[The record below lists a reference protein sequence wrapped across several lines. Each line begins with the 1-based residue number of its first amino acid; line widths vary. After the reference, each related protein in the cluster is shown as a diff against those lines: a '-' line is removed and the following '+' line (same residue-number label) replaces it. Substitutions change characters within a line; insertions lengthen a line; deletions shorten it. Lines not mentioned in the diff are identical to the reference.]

1 MIKSLRGKPTP
12 DICTARDWKVFCWSS
27 SMWSQRVR
35 SNRRCALIH
44 WSHHQTCVCLD
55 WLVASTSQVFA
66 LLLTWV
72 DGIQVQ
78 AVPSINIFPFLCHT
92 FTKITEWDQNQTCY
106 KNYDFHF
113 SSSTYGWGLHDKTT
127 LERCLLPVHIRQWY
141 LQTVTETLLD
151 RCPSMQDPPF

>member
-27 SMWSQRVR
+27 SMWSQRVH

-44 WSHHQTCVCLD
+44 LSHHQTCVCLD

-78 AVPSINIFPFLCHT
+78 AVPSINRFPFVSYIH
-92 FTKITEWDQNQTCY
+92 
-106 KNYDFHF
+106 KNHRMRSKPNLLQKLRF
-113 SSSTYGWGLHDKTT
+113 SFFYIHLGWGLHDK
-127 LERCLLPVHIRQWY
+127 RHWKMF
-141 LQTVTETLLD
+141 VTCTHKAMISANRD
-151 RCPSMQDPPF
+151 RDFAG

>member
-1 MIKSLRGKPTP
+1 MIKSLKGKPTP
-12 DICTARDWKVFCWSS
+12 DICTARDWKMCCWSS
-27 SMWSQRVR
+27 SMWSQRVH

-44 WSHHQTCVCLD
+44 LSHHQTCVCLD
-55 WLVASTSQVFA
+55 WLVASTSRVFA

-78 AVPSINIFPFLCHT
+78 AVPSINRFPFVSYICKNHRMRSKPNLLQKLQFSFFFIHL
-92 FTKITEWDQNQTCY
+92 WVGVAWQTM
-106 KNYDFHF
+106 
-113 SSSTYGWGLHDKTT
+113 
-127 LERCLLPVHIRQWY
+127 LERCLLPVHIRQSY

>member
-55 WLVASTSQVFA
+55 WLVASTSRVFA

-78 AVPSINIFPFLCHT
+78 AVPSINIFPFVSYIHKNHRMRSKPNLL
-92 FTKITEWDQNQTCY
+92 QNLRFPFFFIHLWVGVAWQ
-106 KNYDFHF
+106 
-113 SSSTYGWGLHDKTT
+113 TT

>member
-27 SMWSQRVR
+27 SMWSQRVH

-55 WLVASTSQVFA
+55 WLVASTSQEFA

-78 AVPSINIFPFLCHT
+78 TVPSINIFPFVSYIH
-92 FTKITEWDQNQTCY
+92 KNHRMRSKNQTCY
-106 KNYDFHF
+106 KIYNFHF
-113 SSSTYGWGLHDKTT
+113 SSSTYGWGLRDK
-127 LERCLLPVHIRQWY
+127 LHWKDVCY
-141 LQTVTETLLD
+141 LYT
-151 RCPSMQDPPF
+151 